1 MWKTNC
7 ALLYSKSMSDTYL
20 PELAEEM
27 RSVKERSYAECV
39 IALTGTTPAP
49 NNLKFKV
56 PLWKTKP
63 EGKFKLLN
71 FVPVYKAD
79 SLEMVGWTEDWYFG
93 ITLESWWEEGID
105 SEELNDYYDSVFGK
119 EDEEFH
125 TLPGDHIAKLKS
137 LAGFG
142 YILEDTPDTGDGHI
156 DGPASI
162 AVWKWLA
169 SFASPQ
175 NRCITFENRNAKAVG
190 IAWITF
196 SVLPPDDLY
205 DDLAIEKFLADDARK
220 RAEALDVKYEGC
232 LQGQMLYRHP
242 R

>member
-1 MWKTNC
+1 
-7 ALLYSKSMSDTYL
+7 MSDTYL

-27 RSVKERSYAECV
+27 RDVKERSYAECV
-39 IALTGTTPAP
+39 IALTGAAP
-49 NNLKFKV
+49 DPNSLKFKV

-63 EGKFKLLN
+63 EGKFNLLH

-79 SLEMVGWTEDWYFG
+79 NLEMVGWTENWYFT
-93 ITLESWWEEGID
+93 IALESYWEEGVD

-125 TLPGDHIAKLKS
+125 TLPGDHIVKAKS

-162 AVWKWLA
+162 AVWGWLA

-175 NRCITFENRNAKAVG
+175 NRCIPFENRNAKGVG

-205 DDLAIEKFLADDARK
+205 DEDMIEKFLADDARK
-220 RAEALDVKYEGC
+220 RAEALNVKYAGY
-232 LQGQMLYRHP
+232 LQRSEPYRHP